1 MNVKPLSNACYAV
14 QRGHASERHIGKDNW
29 VLANV
34 LVHPLNRLPIKSHRI
49 MHLVFSFL
57 GFWTGRG
64 FSTALLL
71 VSMEKRICFIQE

>member
-1 MNVKPLSNACYAV
+1 MKPLSNACCAI
-14 QRGHASERHIGKDNW
+14 QCGHASEPHTGEENW
-29 VLANV
+29 LLANV
-34 LVHPLNRLPIKSHRI
+34 LLHSLNQIPFKSHRI

-71 VSMEKRICFIQE
+71 VSIE